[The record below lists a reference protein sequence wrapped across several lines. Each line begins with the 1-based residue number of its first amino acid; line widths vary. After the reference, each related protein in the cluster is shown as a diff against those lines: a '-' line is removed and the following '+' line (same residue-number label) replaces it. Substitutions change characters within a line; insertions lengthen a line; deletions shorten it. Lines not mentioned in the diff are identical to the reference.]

1 MRKQAGLGLFGML
14 IVCILIVIV
23 AVAGLKVVPAYIE
36 YFNIKKAVTA
46 IVRSGEARKAT
57 PPEIR
62 AAFDRRAAIDDF
74 SSVTGKDLEITKD
87 GNDVVISVS
96 YPRRIPLVANVS
108 LLIDFSASSQ

>member
-14 IVCILIVIV
+14 ILCIVIV
-23 AVAGLKVVPAYIE
+23 VAAVGGMKVVPAYIE
-36 YFNIKKAVTA
+36 YFNIKKAVTG
-46 IVRSGEARKAT
+46 IVKSGEARRSA

-74 SSVTGKDLEITKD
+74 TSVTGKDLEITKN

-108 LLIDFSASSQ
+108 LLIDFAASSE